1 MAMKLSEASEV
12 LDDRIEEFVTIVQD
26 HHKLEDSAF
35 GNPATQGQDEIVAV
49 GRIASD
55 SPEGKLNASSIVLET
70 SRRMGAGLRVPL
82 KVDNLRDL
90 HFFPGKIVALRGSN
104 ASGEFFQAT
113 EILEIPSLNPVA
125 SSIDTIDIINDR
137 LMGPEGNT
145 RALVTIVASGPYTT
159 EEDLDFSPFI
169 ALLAAAQDIQADSL
183 VLSGPF
189 IDAEHPLVRI
199 GDFDLPENFP
209 VQPDKATLGD
219 LFRAYISHPLN
230 KLTQALP
237 SISIVLC
244 PSPRDAI
251 SKHASWP
258 QDKLVRR
265 ELALPKQVSLV
276 PNPMKVSM
284 NEVQFGISSQDV
296 LDQLRSCEVASG
308 KYRQINILDRLSRQI
323 IEQRHFFPVFP
334 PVNPVSK
341 DASPDELPFTST
353 GPSLDVSYLKLGEM
367 LGVLPDVLVTPSVL
381 PPFTKVSN

>member
-1 MAMKLSEASEV
+1 
-12 LDDRIEEFVTIVQD
+12 
-26 HHKLEDSAF
+26 
-35 GNPATQGQDEIVAV
+35 
-49 GRIASD
+49 
-55 SPEGKLNASSIVLET
+55 
-70 SRRMGAGLRVPL
+70 
-82 KVDNLRDL
+82 
-90 HFFPGKIVALRGSN
+90 VALRGSN

-125 SSIDTIDIINDR
+125 SSIDTIDIVNDR
-137 LMGPEGNT
+137 LIGPDGNT
-145 RALVTIVASGPYTT
+145 RSLVTIVASGPYTT
-159 EEDLDFSPFI
+159 EEDLDFSPFN

-183 VLSGPF
+183 VLAGPF
-189 IDAEHPLVRI
+189 IDAEHPLVRN

-209 VQPDKATLGD
+209 VQPDKATLSD

-230 KLTQALP
+230 KLTQAFP

-244 PSPRDAI
+244 PSSRDAI

-334 PVNPVSK
+334 PVNPISK
-341 DASPDELPFTST
+341 EASPDGLPFTGT

-381 PPFTKVSN
+381 PPFTKVSNCPLLIEPLAL